1 MLIIALALLLIMGQI
16 VNTMIVSIFLILI
29 LRFAL
34 AMVHALILIL
44 AIVPMDI
51 MVVDVSSLTVFL

>member
-16 VNTMIVSIFLILI
+16 VNTMIVSIFLIRI

-44 AIVPMDI
+44 VIVPMDI